1 MPFDEQAAIED
12 FWNARA
18 RGEYFPAQWFDR
30 LTLDEA
36 YRIQL
41 GVIARRIAAGERQ
54 IGWKVGLTAVPI
66 QQQFGFHEPVFGC
79 ILESR
84 PSGHVFRRDE
94 LIRPGFEPELCLRVG
109 QALSGEVD
117 VPTVRRAID
126 AVYPALEI
134 IETRGDSRRRRS
146 PSRWRTTR
154 SRRPWCWASRWHSAS
169 LALDAVAATV
179 RINGE
184 TVATGRGDAVLG
196 NPLNSVVWLARK
208 LKEFGRGIRGGRD
221 HHERL
226 VHAAVPDRAGR
237 SGGGG
242 FRRRGRGADGD
253 AGVGQFSEARALSL
267 RIPPRPS
274 GRHALDE
281 TSLYHHGP
289 STGSRG
295 HRLHHGGQCLRPDR
309 GLAACADP
317 ADALSPDMQH
327 TAPSTA

>member
-1 MPFDEQAAIED
+1 MAFDEQAAIDE

-41 GVIARRIAAGERQ
+41 GVMARRIAAGERQ

-134 IETRGDSRRRRS
+134 IETRGDFVAQIAVAMADNAQQKTVVLGE
-146 PSRWRTTR
+146 PV
-154 SRRPWCWASRWHSAS
+154 ALGD

-179 RINGE
+179 RINGAA
-184 TVATGRGDAVLG
+184 VATGRGDAVLG

-208 LKEFGRGIRGGRD
+208 LKEFGRGIEAGEIIMSGSFTRQFPIAPG
-221 HHERL
+221 
-226 VHAAVPDRAGR
+226 DRVEVD
-237 SGGGG
+237 
-242 FRRRGRGADGD
+242 FV
-253 AGVGQFSEARALSL
+253 GVGDVWTEMK
-267 RIPPRPS
+267 
-274 GRHALDE
+274 G
-281 TSLYHHGP
+281 
-289 STGSRG
+289 
-295 HRLHHGGQCLRPDR
+295 
-309 GLAACADP
+309 
-317 ADALSPDMQH
+317 
-327 TAPSTA
+327 

>member
-79 ILESR
+79 ILERRS
-84 PSGHVFRRDE
+84 SGHVFGRDE

-117 VPTVRRAID
+117 VATVRRAID

-134 IETRGDSRRRRS
+134 IETRGDFVAQIAVAMADNAQQKTVVLGE
-146 PSRWRTTR
+146 PV
-154 SRRPWCWASRWHSAS
+154 ALGG

-179 RINGE
+179 RINGA

-208 LKEFGRGIRGGRD
+208 LKEFGRGIEAGEIIMSGSFTRQFPIAPG
-221 HHERL
+221 
-226 VHAAVPDRAGR
+226 DRVEVD
-237 SGGGG
+237 
-242 FRRRGRGADGD
+242 FV
-253 AGVGQFSEARALSL
+253 GVGGVRTEM
-267 RIPPRPS
+267 P
-274 GRHALDE
+274 G
-281 TSLYHHGP
+281 
-289 STGSRG
+289 
-295 HRLHHGGQCLRPDR
+295 
-309 GLAACADP
+309 
-317 ADALSPDMQH
+317 
-327 TAPSTA
+327 